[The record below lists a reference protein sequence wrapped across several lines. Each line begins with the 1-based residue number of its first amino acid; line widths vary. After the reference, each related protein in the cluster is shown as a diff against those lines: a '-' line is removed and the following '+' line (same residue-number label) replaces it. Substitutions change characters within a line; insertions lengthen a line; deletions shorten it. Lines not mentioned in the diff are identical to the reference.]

1 MHQTTPTGELQ
12 RALRKS
18 AHLSNKKKN
27 NKNRKIKKQ
36 NKYSLERLQSG
47 DIISYHDAQRARW
60 ARWDWHRAPLGEMR
74 YGIVID
80 VCNRKKK
87 WLREYKILTEYSVW
101 TLRPGHTMNYTIL
114 KVE

>member
-27 NKNRKIKKQ
+27 NKKRKLKKQ
-36 NKYSLERLQSG
+36 NEYTLERLHTG
-47 DIISYHDAQRARW
+47 DVISYHE
-60 ARWDWHRAPLGEMR
+60 PLRLEAWPEETR

-80 VCNRKKK
+80 VRNGKKK

-101 TLRPGHTMNYTIL
+101 TIHPGIKMNYVIL
-114 KVE
+114 KVG

>member
-1 MHQTTPTGELQ
+1 MHQTTGELQ

-27 NKNRKIKKQ
+27 NKKSKLKKQ
-36 NKYSLERLQSG
+36 NEYTLERLYSG
-47 DIISYHDAQRARW
+47 DIISYHEHREISRW
-60 ARWDWHRAPLGEMR
+60 PERIR
-74 YGIVID
+74 YGIVVD
-80 VCNRKKK
+80 VRNGKKK

-101 TLRPGHTMNYTIL
+101 TFFEGVQINYTIL

>member
-1 MHQTTPTGELQ
+1 MHQTTPIGELQ

-27 NKNRKIKKQ
+27 NKKSKLKKQ
-36 NKYSLERLQSG
+36 NEYTLERLCSG
-47 DIISYHDAQRARW
+47 DIISYHE
-60 ARWDWHRAPLGEMR
+60 HRPLEGWPELIR

-80 VCNRKKK
+80 VYGGKKK
-87 WLREYKILTEYSVW
+87 WLREYKILTEYSMW
-101 TLRPGHTMNYTIL
+101 TLRARMTMNYTIL

>member
-1 MHQTTPTGELQ
+1 MHQTTPIGELQ

-27 NKNRKIKKQ
+27 NKKRKLKKQ
-36 NKYSLERLQSG
+36 NEHTLERLHTG
-47 DIISYHDAQRARW
+47 DIISYQQPRAKNTQLPP
-60 ARWDWHRAPLGEMR
+60 AEVR
-74 YGIVID
+74 YGIVIE
-80 VCNRKKK
+80 VHGGKKK

-101 TLRPGHTMNYTIL
+101 TLHTTQRYYIIL

>member
-1 MHQTTPTGELQ
+1 
-12 RALRKS
+12 
-18 AHLSNKKKN
+18 LSNKKKN

-47 DIISYHDAQRARW
+47 DIISYHDKLGALPRW
-60 ARWDWHRAPLGEMR
+60 TGPGTPRAPLGEMR

-101 TLRPGHTMNYTIL
+101 TLRPGHTMNYIIL